1 MTRDIVKQSHEGL
14 RVLVADDHPIL
25 RDGLRAILNE
35 KNMELVGEAS
45 DGLQAIKLCE
55 KLTPDIAVVDVSMP
69 LLNGID
75 AAREIRKVSPKTKI
89 MILTVHTGE
98 RYFQAALRAGVS
110 GYVLKSKSASNLM
123 QAIDAAVNGEVYLS
137 PCVPKAVVNAYL
149 ASDTPT
155 DPLSVREREVLQL
168 IAEGKNVKEIGN
180 LLGISTKTAES
191 HRANIMHK
199 LGIHDVAGL
208 VCHAIREGLI
218 QIE

>member
-55 KLTPDIAVVDVSMP
+55 KLTPDIAVLDVSMP

-89 MILTVHTGE
+89 MILTVHTEE

-123 QAIDAAVNGEVYLS
+123 QAIDAAINGGVYLS

-149 ASDTPT
+149 SSDAPT
-155 DPLSVREREVLQL
+155 DPLSLREREVLQL